1 MSNDYKGADDDR
13 FRAFFIC
20 TGNRCRSPFAANLF
34 SHLTRDLPVD
44 VGSAGT
50 LDSNPFPAPPEI
62 IGVAKHQGLDLSEH
76 MSKSLSVV
84 DLRRADLVVG
94 FELAHVAAAVVQVN
108 APAEKTFTLPE
119 LDRLLRQVGPLPDAG
134 TIERAR
140 IAIARAHQHRTSA
153 TRFVTGEEVRDPFGG
168 SKRGYED
175 MAAQITSMCEGIVSQ
190 LFRRR
195 AA

>member
-1 MSNDYKGADDDR
+1 MSNEPRGAGDER

-20 TGNRCRSPFAANLF
+20 TGNRCRSPFAAALF

-50 LDSNPFPAPPEI
+50 LDSSPYPAPPEI
-62 IGVAKHQGLDLSEH
+62 ISVAKHQGLNLGDHRSQ
-76 MSKSLSVV
+76 SLSIV
-84 DLRRADLVVG
+84 DLRRADLVIG

-108 APAEKTFTLPE
+108 APADKTFTLPE
-119 LDRLLRQVGPLPDAG
+119 LDRLLRQIGPLPDAG
-134 TIERAR
+134 PIERAR
-140 IAIARAHQHRTSA
+140 SAIARAHQHRTSA
-153 TRFVTGEEVRDPFGG
+153 ARFVTGEEIRDPFGG

-175 MAAQITSMCEGIVSQ
+175 MAAQITSMCEGIVTQ

>member
-1 MSNDYKGADDDR
+1 LSDEHKGAAEER

-20 TGNRCRSPFAANLF
+20 TGNRCRSPFAASLF
-34 SHLTRDLPVD
+34 AHLTRDLPVD

-50 LDSNPFPAPPEI
+50 LDSSPYPAPPEI
-62 IGVAKHQGLDLSEH
+62 IGVAKHQGLDLSKH
-76 MSKSLSVV
+76 RSKSLSVV
-84 DLRRADLVVG
+84 DLRLADLVVG
-94 FELAHVAAAVVQVN
+94 FELTHVAAAVVQVN
-108 APAEKTFTLPE
+108 APPDKTFTLPE
-119 LDRLLRQVGPLPDAG
+119 LERLLRQVGPLPDVGPAD
-134 TIERAR
+134 RAR

-153 TRFVTGEEVRDPFGG
+153 ARFVTGEEVRDPFGG

-175 MAAQITSMCEGIVSQ
+175 MASQITSMCEGIVTQ

>member
-1 MSNDYKGADDDR
+1 MSDEHRGADEDR

-20 TGNRCRSPFAANLF
+20 TGNRCRSPFAARLF
-34 SHLTRDLPVD
+34 GHLTRDLPVD

-50 LDSNPFPAPPEI
+50 LDSSPYPAPPEI
-62 IGVAKHQGLDLSEH
+62 IGVAKHQGLDLSTH
-76 MSKSLSVV
+76 RSQSLSVV

-108 APAEKTFTLPE
+108 APADKTFTLPE
-119 LDRLLRQVGPLPDAG
+119 LDRLLQQVGALPDVAPL
-134 TIERAR
+134 ERAR

-153 TRFVTGEEVRDPFGG
+153 TRFVTAEEVRDPFGG
-168 SKRGYED
+168 SKRGYEE
-175 MAAQITSMCEGIVSQ
+175 MASQITSLCEGIVAQ

>member
-1 MSNDYKGADDDR
+1 LSDERRFGDEDR

-20 TGNRCRSPFAANLF
+20 TGNRCRSPFAAHLF
-34 SHLTRDLPVD
+34 GHLTRDLPVD

-50 LDSNPFPAPPEI
+50 LDSSPFPAPPEVI
-62 IGVAKHQGLDLSEH
+62 SVGKHQGLDLADH
-76 MSKSLSVV
+76 RSKSLSVV
-84 DLRRADLVVG
+84 DLRRADLVIG

-119 LDRLLRQVGPLPDAG
+119 LDRLLRQVGPLPDVG
-134 TIERAR
+134 PIERAR
-140 IAIARAHQHRTSA
+140 IGIARAHQHRTSA
-153 TRFVTGEEVRDPFGG
+153 TRFVTGEEIRDPFGG

-175 MAAQITSMCEGIVSQ
+175 MAHQITSMCEGIVTQ